1 MSAETQ
7 QPPQA
12 RYLDAVRH
20 HWMFVLTLVAL
31 AGAAAATYSFAASP
45 RYEAKADIL
54 VTPISSD
61 DETFIGVNVLRE
73 GAASRSVLTAARLV
87 QTLQVAERVK
97 TDLNLPDSSRS
108 LLAAIDVEPQQQS
121 NILTIAATS
130 ERPEKAAVLA
140 NGFADGLLKVRTQSF
155 QAELEAVVKRLE
167 SRLQAIPPAD
177 LTSPEAVAISQ
188 RLGALSAVRGGEDPT
203 LHVVNRAA
211 VPRSPV
217 WPRPMLSIVI
227 ALLTSFLVASGVAL
241 ALEAGNPKV
250 RAEETLLLEQ
260 RLPILAR
267 VPRMSRQAISD
278 VLAGKPLPG
287 DVLEAYR
294 TLRASLSW
302 ASASGTFPKT
312 ILITSAEPAEGKT
325 MTAVNLARTLANGNL
340 RVILVDGDF
349 RRPMVSSFFGVPSHG
364 GTFAELLL
372 GAIRVE
378 DALIPAPE
386 YGARLQLVLA
396 SPEHGLLIDL
406 LQTDRVERALTEL
419 QLKADVIVID
429 SPPLTEVADALILAD
444 AVEAVVVAV
453 RIGRTGRNQLVQLR
467 RMLAQRG
474 ISPAGFVVTTRRRAR
489 SGGYYGRVADPV
501 APQFELELELEPELE
516 VEPKLAGRRRTRR

>member
-1 MSAETQ
+1 M
-7 QPPQA
+7 
-12 RYLDAVRH
+12 
-20 HWMFVLTLVAL
+20 
-31 AGAAAATYSFAASP
+31 
-45 RYEAKADIL
+45 
-54 VTPISSD
+54 
-61 DETFIGVNVLRE
+61 
-73 GAASRSVLTAARLV
+73 
-87 QTLQVAERVK
+87 
-97 TDLNLPDSSRS
+97 
-108 LLAAIDVEPQQQS
+108 
-121 NILTIAATS
+121 
-130 ERPEKAAVLA
+130 
-140 NGFADGLLKVRTQSF
+140 
-155 QAELEAVVKRLE
+155 
-167 SRLQAIPPAD
+167 
-177 LTSPEAVAISQ
+177 
-188 RLGALSAVRGGEDPT
+188 
-203 LHVVNRAA
+203 
-211 VPRSPV
+211 
-217 WPRPMLSIVI
+217 
-227 ALLTSFLVASGVAL
+227 AL

-267 VPRMSRQAISD
+267 VPRMSRQAIRD

-349 RRPMVSSFFGVPSHG
+349 RRPMVSSFFGVSSHG

-378 DALIPAPE
+378 DALIPAPG

-406 LQTDRVERALTEL
+406 LQTDRVERVLTEL
-419 QLKADVIVID
+419 READVIVID

-444 AVEAVVVAV
+444 AVDAVVVAV
-453 RIGRTGRNQLVQLR
+453 RLGHTGRNQLIQLR

-474 ISPAGFVVTTRRRAR
+474 ISPAGFVVTTRKR
-489 SGGYYGRVADPV
+489 SRGSGGGYYGRPPGRLRPGMRSSSSRSPGSEPV
-501 APQFELELELEPELE
+501 PAPEPEPEAAGL
-516 VEPKLAGRRRTRR
+516 VARAAPDGRRRVRRHPPCPAARGAAGAGGRWLRLARWRRGGRSGGCGRARRRPRVHAHHLPQPPGRPRALHALDRARRHPRTRVRRHFRQARRRRAGGRVAHAGGPAP